1 MCAFQTFRFL
11 YAETN
16 VARPGPVFAQAVN
29 GPSTIISARTPS
41 SSRRETA
48 KTERRVDATGAGGRA
63 SLLSSMIRVF
73 VSGCYDIIHAGH
85 IQFFRE
91 ARALGDHLTVCY
103 ASNDVLWLHK
113 QRRSSLPDDHKRAVI
128 AALDMVDEVV
138 LGQGLEEGIDFR
150 DHFLRL
156 RPNILAVTEDD
167 KYAPLKR
174 ELCAQVGARYVVLP
188 KTPPQFS
195 PVSTTQ
201 IVKFIRAPEVA
212 PLRVDFAGGWLDV
225 PRFARIGAYVVNCA
239 ISPTVSLRDWPYQQN
254 AGLGGSGA
262 WALLN
267 GRDGVGSELD
277 LGVGWQDPAIIAET
291 GLCVWRSGPRPQLE
305 LKHNGEFLRGRLA
318 LFWTGADH
326 DTPDLANRPRDFDL
340 IERAGQVARDA
351 VWRSDLGQLA
361 EAVQLSWKMQLGEG
375 MNALPPDIPG
385 ALAWK
390 YSGGGFG
397 GYAVYLFA
405 DQVSRD
411 AACARK
417 DFRPI
422 EPYLVT
428 R

>member
-1 MCAFQTFRFL
+1 
-11 YAETN
+11 
-16 VARPGPVFAQAVN
+16 
-29 GPSTIISARTPS
+29 
-41 SSRRETA
+41 
-48 KTERRVDATGAGGRA
+48 
-63 SLLSSMIRVF
+63 MIRVF
-73 VSGCYDIIHAGH
+73 VSGCYDIVHAGH

-91 ARALGDHLTVCY
+91 ARALGDHLTVCF

-113 QRRSSLPDDHKRAVI
+113 QRRSSLPDDHKRAVL
-128 AALDMVDEVV
+128 AALDPVDEVV
-138 LGQGLEEGIDFR
+138 LGEGHDEGLDFR

-156 RPNILAVTEDD
+156 RPDILAVTADD
-167 KYAPLKR
+167 KYGQLKR

-225 PRFARIGAYVVNCA
+225 PRFARAGAYVVNCA
-239 ISPTVSLRDWPYQQN
+239 ISPTVSLRDWSYQQN

-267 GRDGVGSELD
+267 GKDGVTSELD

-291 GLCVWRSGPRPQLE
+291 GLCVWRSGPHPVLE

-318 LFWTGADH
+318 LYWTGHDH
-326 DTPDLANRPRDFDL
+326 DTPDLANRPRDFDA
-340 IERAGQVARDA
+340 IERAGAVARDA
-351 VWRSDLGQLA
+351 VWRSSLPQLA
-361 EAVQLSWKMQLGEG
+361 EAVRQSYAMQLGEG
-375 MNALPPDIPG
+375 MTALPVDVPG
-385 ALAWK
+385 ALACK
-390 YSGGGFG
+390 YAGGGFG
-397 GYAVYLFA
+397 GYAVFLFA
-405 DQVSRD
+405 EKAQRD

-417 DFRPI
+417 DFRAI
-422 EPYLVT
+422 EPYLAT